1 MIIGILI
8 AISIFFLFL
17 LYTLCKAASYRSR
30 EEENWDFHDGVN
42 HTGDK

>member
-8 AISIFFLFL
+8 TVSIFL
-17 LYTLCKAASYRSR
+17 LLITYTLCKAASYRSR
-30 EEENWDFHDGVN
+30 EEENWDFQDGVN